1 MRRYLDSVPIEQ
13 ENGGVTEKPKTP
25 FQYAMTQCH
34 DSCMDD
40 DDNTTTSRVLE
51 NAYYDDSVCILRL
64 VEYIMHIALANMYV
78 DFYHY
83 TGTS

>member
-1 MRRYLDSVPIEQ
+1 
-13 ENGGVTEKPKTP
+13 
-25 FQYAMTQCH
+25 
-34 DSCMDD
+34 MDD

-78 DFYHY
+78 YFYHY

>member
-1 MRRYLDSVPIEQ
+1 M
-13 ENGGVTEKPKTP
+13 
-25 FQYAMTQCH
+25 
-34 DSCMDD
+34 SCMDD

-78 DFYHY
+78 CRFLPLHRQVLASTMNTLNELVPWY
-83 TGTS
+83 